1 VKDKWFFY
9 GGYEFVDRDLSADRV
24 IGVTAANAS
33 RLGLSTTAVPAAGV
47 IPASQ
52 SVNFFLGKTDYQL
65 APEHKLSARYFFFKN
80 ESPFNIGSTSSGNP
94 NTVEQATDFHDRMD
108 SVSAQLISS
117 FGSNKLNE
125 LRFQFARRHQSRTA
139 SDGSGT
145 GPAIAISGIAF
156 FGCPVATVSDAGFD
170 FSQKIWQV
178 LDNFTVLR
186 GRHSFKAGFDV
197 QYVDDFRRNNLFQL
211 YTFPTVDAY
220 LAAKS

>member
-1 VKDKWFFY
+1 VDDYTATLGGPIVKDKWFY
-9 GGYEFVDRDLSADRV
+9 YAGYEHVSRDLSADRV
-24 IGVTAANAS
+24 ITVKAADAA
-33 RLGLSTTAVPAAGV
+33 RIGLSTAAIPAAGV

-52 SVNFFLGKTDYQL
+52 GVSFFLGKTDYQL
-65 APEHKLSARYFFFKN
+65 APDHKLAARYFFFKN
-80 ESPFNIGSTSSGNP
+80 ESPFNIGNVSSGTP
-94 NTVEQATDFHDRMD
+94 NTVEQGTDFHDRMD
-108 SVSAQLISS
+108 SASAQLISS

-156 FGCPVATVSDAGFD
+156 FGGPVATVSDASFD

-186 GRHSFKAGFDV
+186 GRHSF
-197 QYVDDFRRNNLFQL
+197 
-211 YTFPTVDAY
+211 
-220 LAAKS
+220 